1 MTTSDSARSILEH
14 VGGAA
19 NVAAL
24 HHCSTR
30 LRFTL
35 TDETKADEAALK
47 ATPGVI
53 GVVRGTQT
61 QVIIGSNVADYFRE
75 IEKVRGGGT
84 RSAARVDAAKPKLT
98 WKGAGSIAMDF
109 VVGVFTPIIPAVAGA
124 GIFKS
129 FLILAVALGWLQTSD
144 QTYQVLT
151 AIPDAVFFFLP
162 LLVTYTA
169 AKKLDTNIP
178 LALGIV
184 GLLVFPT
191 FAGLL
196 TQEGGVALFGIAVPA
211 IAYNAQ
217 VFPPILAVLLLAVVE
232 RFARR
237 ISPSVI
243 STFLV
248 PLICFVVV
256 APAMIFLLGPLGFW
270 LGSLLT
276 GAMLWLYGTLG
287 WVAVALMAAALPF
300 IVSVGMHKA
309 FIPPTVATMA
319 ASGRESFYL
328 VASLAHNLAES
339 GSSLAI
345 AVRTKNKTLRGTA
358 ISSGISAF
366 FGITEPA
373 LYGVTLQNRRAIISV
388 VIGSFV
394 GGAYLG
400 IAAISAFALV
410 SPGAA
415 SISMFIDMANP
426 WNLLHAVIGALVAM
440 IVSFAVSLVI
450 WKDSDSAT
458 VRLLDEQA
466 GVAAPAADAGP
477 VSNAGIIAPMTG
489 EVVPLDQ
496 VDDPVFS
503 GGILGPGVAI
513 RPTDGEVRAPITG
526 TVSSLLP
533 SRHALGILGD
543 DGLEVLVHVGLDTV
557 RLEGAPFTALI
568 AQGDHVTAGQPVLI
582 ADLAAIEAAG
592 LDITTPVV
600 VLNGDAYDVAPLV
613 TGRVA
618 AGAALLSTEEKE
630 TANGIA

>member
-1 MTTSDSARSILEH
+1 MTTQDSARAILEH

-19 NVAAL
+19 NVASL

-35 TDETKADEAALK
+35 ADDSQADEAALK

-53 GVVRGTQT
+53 GVVLGTQT
-61 QVIIGSNVADYFRE
+61 QVIVGSGVNDYFRE
-75 IEKVRGGGT
+75 IEKIRTGSGT
-84 RSAARVDAAKPKLT
+84 RAAARVDSATPKLT
-98 WKGAGSIAMDF
+98 LKRAGSVFMDF

-129 FLILAVALGWLQTSD
+129 FLILAVALGWLQTTD

-169 AKKLDTNIP
+169 AKKLDVNIP

-196 TQEGGVALFGIAVPA
+196 TQEGGVALFGLTVPA

-248 PLICFVVV
+248 PLICFVIV
-256 APAMIFLLGPLGFW
+256 APATIFLLGPLGFF
-270 LGSLLT
+270 LGTLLT

-287 WVAVALMAAALPF
+287 WIAVALMAAALPF

-319 ASGRESFYL
+319 SAGKESFYL
-328 VASLAHNLAES
+328 VASLAHNLAEA

-388 VIGSFV
+388 VIGAFV
-394 GGAYLG
+394 GGSYLG

-440 IVSFAVSLVI
+440 ITSFIVSLVI

-458 VRLLDEQA
+458 VRLLEKQA
-466 GVAAPAADAGP
+466 GTSTPVAARAAGEI
-477 VSNAGIIAPMTG
+477 VAPMTG
-489 EVVPLDQ
+489 EVIALEK

-557 RLEGAPFTALI
+557 RLEGAPFTAHV
-568 AQGDHVTAGQPVLI
+568 AQGDRVEAGQHVLT

-618 AGAALLSTEEKE
+618 GGAALLSTDAKE

>member
-1 MTTSDSARSILEH
+1 MTTQDSARAILEH

-19 NVAAL
+19 NVASL

-35 TDETKADEAALK
+35 ADDSQADEAALK

-53 GVVRGTQT
+53 GVVLGTQT
-61 QVIIGSNVADYFRE
+61 QVIVGSGVNDYFRE
-75 IEKVRGGGT
+75 IEKIRAGGGG
-84 RSAARVDAAKPKLT
+84 RAAARVDAAQPKLT
-98 WKGAGSIAMDF
+98 VKRAGSVFMDF

-129 FLILAVALGWLQTSD
+129 FLILAVALGWLQTTD

-169 AKKLDTNIP
+169 AKKLDVNIP

-196 TQEGGVALFGIAVPA
+196 TQEGGVALFGLAVPA

-256 APAMIFLLGPLGFW
+256 APATIFLLGPLGFF
-270 LGSLLT
+270 LGTLLT

-287 WVAVALMAAALPF
+287 WIAVALMAAALPF

-319 ASGRESFYL
+319 SAGKESFYL
-328 VASLAHNLAES
+328 VASLAHNLAEA

-388 VIGSFV
+388 VIGAFV
-394 GGAYLG
+394 GGSYLG

-440 IVSFAVSLVI
+440 VTSFIVSLVI

-458 VRLLDEQA
+458 VRLLEQQA
-466 GVAAPAADAGP
+466 GTSTP
-477 VSNAGIIAPMTG
+477 VSTGGIVAPMTG
-489 EVVPLDQ
+489 EVIALEK

-513 RPTDGEVRAPITG
+513 RPTDGEVRAPISG

-557 RLEGAPFTALI
+557 RLEGAPFTAHV
-568 AQGDHVTAGQPVLI
+568 AQGDRVEAGQHVLT

-618 AGAALLSTEEKE
+618 AGAALLSTDEKE

>member
-1 MTTSDSARSILEH
+1 MTTQDSARAILEH

-19 NVAAL
+19 NVASL

-35 TDETKADEAALK
+35 ADDSQADEAALK

-53 GVVRGTQT
+53 GVVLGTQT
-61 QVIIGSNVADYFRE
+61 QVIVGSGVNDYFRE
-75 IEKVRGGGT
+75 IEKIRTGSGT
-84 RSAARVDAAKPKLT
+84 RAAARVDSATPKLT
-98 WKGAGSIAMDF
+98 IKRAGSVFMDF

-129 FLILAVALGWLQTSD
+129 FLILAVALGWLQTTD

-169 AKKLDTNIP
+169 AKKLDVNIP

-196 TQEGGVALFGIAVPA
+196 TQEGGVALFGLTVPA

-256 APAMIFLLGPLGFW
+256 APATIFLLGPLGFF
-270 LGSLLT
+270 LGTLLT

-287 WVAVALMAAALPF
+287 WIAVALMAAALPF

-319 ASGRESFYL
+319 SAGKESFYL
-328 VASLAHNLAES
+328 VASLAHNLAEA

-373 LYGVTLQNRRAIISV
+373 LYGVTLQNRRAIVSV
-388 VIGSFV
+388 VIGAFV
-394 GGAYLG
+394 GGSYLG

-440 IVSFAVSLVI
+440 VTSFIVSLVI

-458 VRLLDEQA
+458 VRLLEQQA
-466 GVAAPAADAGP
+466 GTATPAAAG
-477 VSNAGIIAPMTG
+477 GIVAPMTG
-489 EVVPLDQ
+489 EVLALEK

-513 RPTDGEVRAPITG
+513 RPTDGEVRAPISG

-557 RLEGAPFTALI
+557 RLEGAPFTAHV
-568 AQGDHVTAGQPVLI
+568 AQGDRVEAGQHVLT

-618 AGAALLSTEEKE
+618 AGAALLSTDAKE

>member
-1 MTTSDSARSILEH
+1 MTTQDSARAILEH

-19 NVAAL
+19 NVASL

-35 TDETKADEAALK
+35 ADDSQADEAALK

-53 GVVRGTQT
+53 GVVLGTQT
-61 QVIIGSNVADYFRE
+61 QVIVGSGVNDYFRE
-75 IEKVRGGGT
+75 IEKIRAGGGG
-84 RSAARVDAAKPKLT
+84 RAAARMDAAKPKLT
-98 WKGAGSIAMDF
+98 VKRAGSVFMDF

-129 FLILAVALGWLQTSD
+129 FLILAVALGWLQTTD

-169 AKKLDTNIP
+169 AKKLDVNIP

-196 TQEGGVALFGIAVPA
+196 TQEGGVALFGLAVPA

-248 PLICFVVV
+248 PLICFVIV
-256 APAMIFLLGPLGFW
+256 APATIFLLGPLGFF
-270 LGSLLT
+270 LGTLLT

-287 WVAVALMAAALPF
+287 WIAVALMAAALPF

-319 ASGRESFYL
+319 SAGKESFYL
-328 VASLAHNLAES
+328 VASLAHNLAEA

-388 VIGSFV
+388 VIGAFV
-394 GGAYLG
+394 GGSYLG

-440 IVSFAVSLVI
+440 VTSFIVSLVI

-458 VRLLDEQA
+458 VRLLEQQA
-466 GVAAPAADAGP
+466 GTSTP
-477 VSNAGIIAPMTG
+477 VSAGATGGIVAPMTG
-489 EVVPLDQ
+489 EVIALEK

-513 RPTDGEVRAPITG
+513 RPTDGEVRAPISG

-557 RLEGAPFTALI
+557 RLEGAPFTAHV
-568 AQGDHVTAGQPVLI
+568 AQGDRVEAGQHVLT
-582 ADLAAIEAAG
+582 ADLGAIEAAG

-618 AGAALLSTEEKE
+618 AGAALLSTDAKE
-630 TANGIA
+630 TADGIA

>member
-1 MTTSDSARSILEH
+1 MTTQDSARAILEH

-19 NVAAL
+19 NVASL

-35 TDETKADEAALK
+35 ADDSQADEAALK

-53 GVVRGTQT
+53 GVVLGTQT
-61 QVIIGSNVADYFRE
+61 QVIVGSGVNDYFRE
-75 IEKVRGGGT
+75 IEKIRTGSGT
-84 RSAARVDAAKPKLT
+84 RAAARVDSATPKLT
-98 WKGAGSIAMDF
+98 LKRAGSVFMDF

-129 FLILAVALGWLQTSD
+129 FLILAVALGWLQTTD

-169 AKKLDTNIP
+169 AKKLDVNIP

-196 TQEGGVALFGIAVPA
+196 TQEGGVALFGLAVPA

-248 PLICFVVV
+248 PLICFVIV
-256 APAMIFLLGPLGFW
+256 APATIFLLGPLGFF
-270 LGSLLT
+270 LGTLLT

-287 WVAVALMAAALPF
+287 WIAVALMAAALPF

-319 ASGRESFYL
+319 SAGKESFYL
-328 VASLAHNLAES
+328 VASLAHNLAEA

-388 VIGSFV
+388 VIGAFV
-394 GGAYLG
+394 GGSYLG

-440 IVSFAVSLVI
+440 ITSFIVSLVI

-458 VRLLDEQA
+458 VRLLEKQA
-466 GVAAPAADAGP
+466 GTSTPVAARAAGEI
-477 VSNAGIIAPMTG
+477 VAPMTG
-489 EVVPLDQ
+489 EVIALEK

-557 RLEGAPFTALI
+557 RLEGAPFTAHV
-568 AQGDHVTAGQPVLI
+568 AQGDRVEAGQHVLT

-618 AGAALLSTEEKE
+618 GGAALLSTDAKE

>member
-1 MTTSDSARSILEH
+1 MTTQDSARAILEH

-19 NVAAL
+19 NVASL

-35 TDETKADEAALK
+35 ADDSQADEAALK

-53 GVVRGTQT
+53 GVVLGTQT
-61 QVIIGSNVADYFRE
+61 QVIVGSGVNDYFRE
-75 IEKVRGGGT
+75 IEKIRAGGGG
-84 RSAARVDAAKPKLT
+84 RAAARMDAAKPKLT
-98 WKGAGSIAMDF
+98 VKRAGSVFMDF

-129 FLILAVALGWLQTSD
+129 FLILAVALGWLQTTD

-169 AKKLDTNIP
+169 AKKLDVNIP

-196 TQEGGVALFGIAVPA
+196 TQEGGVALFGLAVPA

-248 PLICFVVV
+248 PLICFVIV
-256 APAMIFLLGPLGFW
+256 APATIFLLGPLGFF
-270 LGSLLT
+270 LGTLLT

-287 WVAVALMAAALPF
+287 WIAVALMAAALPF

-319 ASGRESFYL
+319 SAGKESFYL
-328 VASLAHNLAES
+328 VASLAHNLAEA

-345 AVRTKNKTLRGTA
+345 AVRTTNKTLRGTA

-388 VIGSFV
+388 VIGAFV
-394 GGAYLG
+394 GGSYLG

-440 IVSFAVSLVI
+440 VTSFIVSLVI

-458 VRLLDEQA
+458 VRLLEQQA
-466 GVAAPAADAGP
+466 GTSTP
-477 VSNAGIIAPMTG
+477 VSAGATGGIVAPMTG
-489 EVVPLDQ
+489 EVIALEK

-513 RPTDGEVRAPITG
+513 RPTDGEVRAPISG

-557 RLEGAPFTALI
+557 RLEGAPFTAHV
-568 AQGDHVTAGQPVLI
+568 AQGDRVEAGQHVLT
-582 ADLAAIEAAG
+582 ADLGAIEAAG

-618 AGAALLSTEEKE
+618 AGAALLSTDAKE
-630 TANGIA
+630 TADGIA

>member
-1 MTTSDSARSILEH
+1 MTTQDSARAILEH

-19 NVAAL
+19 NVASL

-35 TDETKADEAALK
+35 ADDSQADEAALK

-53 GVVRGTQT
+53 GVVLGTQT
-61 QVIIGSNVADYFRE
+61 QVIVGSGVNDYFRE
-75 IEKVRGGGT
+75 IEKIRTGSGT
-84 RSAARVDAAKPKLT
+84 RAAARVDSATPKLT
-98 WKGAGSIAMDF
+98 LKRAGSVFMDF

-129 FLILAVALGWLQTSD
+129 FLILAVALGWLQTTD

-169 AKKLDTNIP
+169 AKKLDVNIP

-196 TQEGGVALFGIAVPA
+196 TQEGGVALFGLAVPA

-248 PLICFVVV
+248 PLICFVIV
-256 APAMIFLLGPLGFW
+256 APATIFLLGPLGFF
-270 LGSLLT
+270 LGTLLT

-287 WVAVALMAAALPF
+287 WIAVALMAAALPF

-319 ASGRESFYL
+319 SAGKESFYL
-328 VASLAHNLAES
+328 VASLAHNLAEA

-388 VIGSFV
+388 VIGAFV
-394 GGAYLG
+394 GGSYLG

-440 IVSFAVSLVI
+440 ITSFIVSLVI

-458 VRLLDEQA
+458 VRLLEKQA
-466 GVAAPAADAGP
+466 GTSTPVAARAAGEI
-477 VSNAGIIAPMTG
+477 VAPMTG
-489 EVVPLDQ
+489 EVIALEK

-557 RLEGAPFTALI
+557 RLEGAPFTAHV
-568 AQGDHVTAGQPVLI
+568 AQGDRVEAGQHVLT

-600 VLNGDAYDVAPLV
+600 VLNGDAYEVAPLV

-618 AGAALLSTEEKE
+618 GGAALLSTDAKE

>member
-1 MTTSDSARSILEH
+1 MTTQDSARAILEH

-19 NVAAL
+19 NVASL

-35 TDETKADEAALK
+35 ADDSQADEAALK

-53 GVVRGTQT
+53 GVVLGTQT
-61 QVIIGSNVADYFRE
+61 QVIVGSGVNDYFRE
-75 IEKVRGGGT
+75 IEKIRTGSGT
-84 RSAARVDAAKPKLT
+84 RAAARVDSATPKLT
-98 WKGAGSIAMDF
+98 LKRAGSVFMDF

-129 FLILAVALGWLQTSD
+129 FLILAVALGWLQTTD

-169 AKKLDTNIP
+169 AKKLDVNIP

-196 TQEGGVALFGIAVPA
+196 TQEGGVALFGLTVPA

-248 PLICFVVV
+248 PLICFVIV
-256 APAMIFLLGPLGFW
+256 APATIFLLGPLGFF
-270 LGSLLT
+270 LGTLLT

-287 WVAVALMAAALPF
+287 WIAVALMAAALPF

-319 ASGRESFYL
+319 SAGKESFYL
-328 VASLAHNLAES
+328 VASLAHNLAEA

-388 VIGSFV
+388 VIGAFV
-394 GGAYLG
+394 GGSYLG

-440 IVSFAVSLVI
+440 ITSFIVSLVI

-458 VRLLDEQA
+458 VRLLEKQA
-466 GVAAPAADAGP
+466 GTSTPVAARAAGEI
-477 VSNAGIIAPMTG
+477 VAPMTG
-489 EVVPLDQ
+489 EVIALEK

-557 RLEGAPFTALI
+557 RLEGAPFTAHV
-568 AQGDHVTAGQPVLI
+568 AQGDRVEAGQHVLT

-600 VLNGDAYDVAPLV
+600 VLNGDAYEVAPLV

-618 AGAALLSTEEKE
+618 GGAALLSTDAKE

>member
-1 MTTSDSARSILEH
+1 MTTQDSARAILEH

-19 NVAAL
+19 NVASL

-35 TDETKADEAALK
+35 ADDSRADEAALK

-53 GVVRGTQT
+53 GVVLGTQT
-61 QVIIGSNVADYFRE
+61 QVIVGSGVNDYFRE
-75 IEKVRGGGT
+75 IEKLRSGGGG
-84 RSAARVDAAKPKLT
+84 RAAARIDAAKPKLT
-98 WKGAGSIAMDF
+98 VKRAGSVFMDF

-129 FLILAVALGWLQTSD
+129 FLILAVALGWLQTTD

-169 AKKLDTNIP
+169 AKKLDVNIP

-184 GLLVFPT
+184 GLLVFPA
-191 FAGLL
+191 FATLL
-196 TQEGGVALFGIAVPA
+196 TQEGGVALFGLTVPA

-256 APAMIFLLGPLGFW
+256 APATIFLLGPLGFF
-270 LGSLLT
+270 LGTLLT

-287 WVAVALMAAALPF
+287 WIAVALMAAALPF

-319 ASGRESFYL
+319 SAGKESFYL
-328 VASLAHNLAES
+328 VASLAHNLAEA

-388 VIGSFV
+388 VIGAFV
-394 GGAYLG
+394 GGSYLG

-440 IVSFAVSLVI
+440 AVSFVVSLVI

-458 VRLLDEQA
+458 VRLLEQQA
-466 GVAAPAADAGP
+466 GASTSVATGAA
-477 VSNAGIIAPMTG
+477 AGIVAPMTG
-489 EVVPLDQ
+489 EVIALEK

-513 RPTDGEVRAPITG
+513 RPTEGEVRAPITG

-557 RLEGAPFTALI
+557 RLEGAPFTAHV
-568 AQGDHVTAGQPVLI
+568 AQGDRVEAGQHVLT

-600 VLNGDAYDVAPLV
+600 VLNGDAYDVASLV

-618 AGAALLSTEEKE
+618 AGAALLSTDAKE

>member
-1 MTTSDSARSILEH
+1 MTTQDSARAILEH

-19 NVAAL
+19 NVASL

-35 TDETKADEAALK
+35 ADDSQADEAALK

-53 GVVRGTQT
+53 GVVLGTQT
-61 QVIIGSNVADYFRE
+61 QVIVGSGVNDYFRE
-75 IEKVRGGGT
+75 IEKIRTGSGT
-84 RSAARVDAAKPKLT
+84 RAAARVDSATPKPTLKR
-98 WKGAGSIAMDF
+98 AGSVFMDF

-129 FLILAVALGWLQTSD
+129 FLILAVALGWLQTTD

-169 AKKLDTNIP
+169 AKKLDVNIP

-196 TQEGGVALFGIAVPA
+196 TQEGGVALFGLTVPA

-256 APAMIFLLGPLGFW
+256 APATIFLLGPLGFF
-270 LGSLLT
+270 LGTLLT

-287 WVAVALMAAALPF
+287 WIAVALMAAALPF

-319 ASGRESFYL
+319 SAGKESFYL
-328 VASLAHNLAES
+328 VASLAHNLAEA

-373 LYGVTLQNRRAIISV
+373 LYGVTLQNRRAIVSV
-388 VIGSFV
+388 VIGAFV
-394 GGAYLG
+394 GGSYLG

-440 IVSFAVSLVI
+440 VTSFIVSLVI

-458 VRLLDEQA
+458 VRLLEQQA
-466 GVAAPAADAGP
+466 GTATPAAAG
-477 VSNAGIIAPMTG
+477 GIVAPMTG
-489 EVVPLDQ
+489 EVLALEK

-513 RPTDGEVRAPITG
+513 RPTDGEVRAPISG

-557 RLEGAPFTALI
+557 RLEGAPFTAHV
-568 AQGDHVTAGQPVLI
+568 AQGDRVEAGQHVLT

-618 AGAALLSTEEKE
+618 AGAALLSTDAKE

>member
-1 MTTSDSARSILEH
+1 M
-14 VGGAA
+14 
-19 NVAAL
+19 
-24 HHCSTR
+24 
-30 LRFTL
+30 
-35 TDETKADEAALK
+35 
-47 ATPGVI
+47 
-53 GVVRGTQT
+53 
-61 QVIIGSNVADYFRE
+61 
-75 IEKVRGGGT
+75 
-84 RSAARVDAAKPKLT
+84 
-98 WKGAGSIAMDF
+98 
-109 VVGVFTPIIPAVAGA
+109 
-124 GIFKS
+124 
-129 FLILAVALGWLQTSD
+129 
-144 QTYQVLT
+144 
-151 AIPDAVFFFLP
+151 
-162 LLVTYTA
+162 
-169 AKKLDTNIP
+169 
-178 LALGIV
+178 
-184 GLLVFPT
+184 
-191 FAGLL
+191 
-196 TQEGGVALFGIAVPA
+196 
-211 IAYNAQ
+211 
-217 VFPPILAVLLLAVVE
+217 LLLAVVE
-232 RFARR
+232 RGARR

-256 APAMIFLLGPLGFW
+256 APATIFLLGPLGFF
-270 LGSLLT
+270 LGTLLT

-287 WVAVALMAAALPF
+287 WIAVALMAAALPF

-319 ASGRESFYL
+319 SAGKESFYL
-328 VASLAHNLAES
+328 VASLAHNLAEA

-373 LYGVTLQNRRAIISV
+373 LYGVTLQNRRAVISV
-388 VIGSFV
+388 VIGAFV
-394 GGAYLG
+394 GGSYLG

-440 IVSFAVSLVI
+440 VTSFIVSLVI

-458 VRLLDEQA
+458 VRLLEQQA
-466 GVAAPAADAGP
+466 GTSAPVAEPVAGRI
-477 VSNAGIIAPMTG
+477 VAPMTG
-489 EVVPLDQ
+489 EVIALAE

-513 RPTDGEVRAPITG
+513 RPTDGEVRAPISG

-557 RLEGAPFTALI
+557 RLEGAPFTAHV
-568 AQGDHVTAGQPVLI
+568 AQGDRVEAGQHVLT

-618 AGAALLSTEEKE
+618 AGAALLSTDAKE

>member
-1 MTTSDSARSILEH
+1 MTTQDSARAILEH

-19 NVAAL
+19 NVASL

-35 TDETKADEAALK
+35 ADDSQADEAALK

-53 GVVRGTQT
+53 GVVLGTQT
-61 QVIIGSNVADYFRE
+61 QVIVGSGVNDYFRE
-75 IEKVRGGGT
+75 IEKIRAGGGG
-84 RSAARVDAAKPKLT
+84 RAAARMDAAKPKLT
-98 WKGAGSIAMDF
+98 VKRAGSVFMDF

-129 FLILAVALGWLQTSD
+129 FLILAVALGWLQTTD

-169 AKKLDTNIP
+169 AKKLDVNIP

-196 TQEGGVALFGIAVPA
+196 TQEGGVALFGLAVPA

-248 PLICFVVV
+248 PLICFVIV
-256 APAMIFLLGPLGFW
+256 APATIFLLGPLGFF
-270 LGSLLT
+270 LGTLLT

-287 WVAVALMAAALPF
+287 WIAVALMAAALPF

-319 ASGRESFYL
+319 SAGKESFYL
-328 VASLAHNLAES
+328 VASLAHNLAEA

-345 AVRTKNKTLRGTA
+345 AVRTENKTLRGTA

-388 VIGSFV
+388 VIGAFV
-394 GGAYLG
+394 GGSYLG

-440 IVSFAVSLVI
+440 VTSFIVSLVI

-458 VRLLDEQA
+458 VRLLEQQA
-466 GVAAPAADAGP
+466 GTSTP
-477 VSNAGIIAPMTG
+477 VSAGATGGIVAPMTG
-489 EVVPLDQ
+489 EVIALEK

-513 RPTDGEVRAPITG
+513 RPTDGEVRAPISG

-557 RLEGAPFTALI
+557 RLEGAPFTAHV
-568 AQGDHVTAGQPVLI
+568 AQGDRVEAGQHVLT
-582 ADLAAIEAAG
+582 ADLGAIEAAG

-618 AGAALLSTEEKE
+618 AGAALLSTDAKE
-630 TANGIA
+630 TADGIA

>member
-1 MTTSDSARSILEH
+1 MTTQDSARAILEH

-19 NVAAL
+19 NVASL

-35 TDETKADEAALK
+35 ADDSQADEAALK

-53 GVVRGTQT
+53 GVVLGTQT
-61 QVIIGSNVADYFRE
+61 QVIVGSGVNDYFRE
-75 IEKVRGGGT
+75 IEKIRTGSGT
-84 RSAARVDAAKPKLT
+84 RAAARVDSATPKLT
-98 WKGAGSIAMDF
+98 LKRAGSVFMDF

-129 FLILAVALGWLQTSD
+129 FLILAVALGWLQTTD

-169 AKKLDTNIP
+169 AKKLDVNIP

-196 TQEGGVALFGIAVPA
+196 TQEGGVALFGLAVPA

-248 PLICFVVV
+248 PLICFVIV
-256 APAMIFLLGPLGFW
+256 APATIFLLGPLGFF
-270 LGSLLT
+270 LGTLLT

-287 WVAVALMAAALPF
+287 WIAVALMAAALPF

-319 ASGRESFYL
+319 SAGKESFYL
-328 VASLAHNLAES
+328 VASLAHNLAEA

-388 VIGSFV
+388 VIGAFV
-394 GGAYLG
+394 GGSYLG

-440 IVSFAVSLVI
+440 ITSFIVSLVI

-458 VRLLDEQA
+458 VRLLEKQA
-466 GVAAPAADAGP
+466 GTSTPVAARAAGEI
-477 VSNAGIIAPMTG
+477 VAPMTG
-489 EVVPLDQ
+489 EVIALEK

-557 RLEGAPFTALI
+557 RLEGAPFTAHV
-568 AQGDHVTAGQPVLI
+568 AQGERVEAGQHVLT

-618 AGAALLSTEEKE
+618 GGAALLSTDAKE

>member
-1 MTTSDSARSILEH
+1 MTTQDSARAILEH

-35 TDETKADEAALK
+35 ADETRADEAALK

-61 QVIIGSNVADYFRE
+61 QVIVGSGVADYFRE
-75 IEKVRGGGT
+75 IEKVRGGST
-84 RSAARVDAAKPKLT
+84 RADARAETAKPRMT
-98 WKGAGSIAMDF
+98 WKRAGSVAMDF

-129 FLILAVALGWLQTSD
+129 FLILAVALGWLQTTD

-196 TQEGGVALFGIAVPA
+196 AQEGGVALFGLTVPA

-328 VASLAHNLAES
+328 VASLAHNLAEA

-345 AVRTKNKTLRGTA
+345 AVRTRNKTLRGTA

-373 LYGVTLQNRRAIISV
+373 LYGVTLQNRRAIVSV

-426 WNLLHAVIGALVAM
+426 LNLLHAVIGALVAM
-440 IVSFAVSLVI
+440 IVSFVVSLMI

-458 VRLLDEQA
+458 VRLLEEQA
-466 GVAAPAADAGP
+466 GVAAPADA
-477 VSNAGIIAPMTG
+477 AGVVGGIVAPMTG
-489 EVVPLDQ
+489 EVIALEQ

-503 GGILGPGVAI
+503 RGILGPGVAI

-557 RLEGAPFTALI
+557 RLDGAPFTAHV
-568 AQGDHVTAGQPVLI
+568 AQGDRVEAGQRVLT
-582 ADLAAIEAAG
+582 ADLDAIRAAG

-618 AGAALLSTEEKE
+618 AGAALLSTDAKE
-630 TANGIA
+630 PANGTA

>member
-1 MTTSDSARSILEH
+1 MTTQDSARAILEH

-19 NVAAL
+19 NVASL

-35 TDETKADEAALK
+35 ADDSQADEAALK

-53 GVVRGTQT
+53 GVVLGTQT
-61 QVIIGSNVADYFRE
+61 QVIVGSGVNDYFRE
-75 IEKVRGGGT
+75 IEKLRTGSGT
-84 RSAARVDAAKPKLT
+84 RAAARVDSATPKLT
-98 WKGAGSIAMDF
+98 LKRAGSVFMDF

-129 FLILAVALGWLQTSD
+129 FLILAVALGWLQTTD

-169 AKKLDTNIP
+169 AKKLDVNIP

-196 TQEGGVALFGIAVPA
+196 TQEGGVALFGLTVPA

-248 PLICFVVV
+248 PLICFVIV
-256 APAMIFLLGPLGFW
+256 APATIFLLGPLGFF
-270 LGSLLT
+270 LGTLLT

-287 WVAVALMAAALPF
+287 WIAVALMAAALPF

-319 ASGRESFYL
+319 SAGKESFYL
-328 VASLAHNLAES
+328 VASLAHNLAEA

-388 VIGSFV
+388 VIGAFV
-394 GGAYLG
+394 GGSYLG

-440 IVSFAVSLVI
+440 ITSFIVSLVI

-458 VRLLDEQA
+458 VRLLEKQA
-466 GVAAPAADAGP
+466 GTSTPVAARAAGEI
-477 VSNAGIIAPMTG
+477 VAPMTG
-489 EVVPLDQ
+489 EVIALEK

-557 RLEGAPFTALI
+557 RLEARPSPPTSPRATASR
-568 AQGDHVTAGQPVLI
+568 
-582 ADLAAIEAAG
+582 
-592 LDITTPVV
+592 
-600 VLNGDAYDVAPLV
+600 
-613 TGRVA
+613 RV
-618 AGAALLSTEEKE
+618 SPC
-630 TANGIA
+630 

>member
-1 MTTSDSARSILEH
+1 MTTQDSARAILEH

-19 NVAAL
+19 NVASL

-35 TDETKADEAALK
+35 ADDSQADEAALK

-53 GVVRGTQT
+53 GVVLGTQT
-61 QVIIGSNVADYFRE
+61 QVIVGSGVNDYFRE
-75 IEKVRGGGT
+75 IEKIRAGGGG
-84 RSAARVDAAKPKLT
+84 RAAARVDAAKPKLSV
-98 WKGAGSIAMDF
+98 KRAGSVFMDF

-129 FLILAVALGWLQTSD
+129 FLILAVALGWLQTTD

-169 AKKLDTNIP
+169 AKKLDVNIP

-196 TQEGGVALFGIAVPA
+196 TQEGGVALFGLAVPA

-232 RFARR
+232 RVARR

-256 APAMIFLLGPLGFW
+256 APATIFLLGPLGFF
-270 LGSLLT
+270 LGTLLT

-287 WVAVALMAAALPF
+287 WIAVALMAAALPF

-319 ASGRESFYL
+319 SAGKESFYL
-328 VASLAHNLAES
+328 VASLAHNLAEA

-388 VIGSFV
+388 VIGAFV
-394 GGAYLG
+394 GGSYLG

-440 IVSFAVSLVI
+440 VTSFIVSLVI

-458 VRLLDEQA
+458 VRLLEQQA
-466 GVAAPAADAGP
+466 GTSTP
-477 VSNAGIIAPMTG
+477 VSAGATGGIVAPMTG
-489 EVVPLDQ
+489 EVIALEK

-513 RPTDGEVRAPITG
+513 RPTDGEVRAPISG

-557 RLEGAPFTALI
+557 RLEGAPFIAHV
-568 AQGDHVTAGQPVLI
+568 AQGDRVEAGQHVLT

-618 AGAALLSTEEKE
+618 AGAALLSTDEKE

>member
-1 MTTSDSARSILEH
+1 MTTQDSARAILEH

-19 NVAAL
+19 NVASL

-35 TDETKADEAALK
+35 ADDSQADEAALK

-53 GVVRGTQT
+53 GVVLGTQT
-61 QVIIGSNVADYFRE
+61 QVIVGSGVNDYFRE
-75 IEKVRGGGT
+75 IEKIRAGGGG
-84 RSAARVDAAKPKLT
+84 RAAARMDAAKPKLT
-98 WKGAGSIAMDF
+98 VKRAGSVFMDF

-129 FLILAVALGWLQTSD
+129 LLILAVALGWLQTTD

-169 AKKLDTNIP
+169 AKKLDVNIP

-196 TQEGGVALFGIAVPA
+196 TQEGGVALFGLAVPA

-248 PLICFVVV
+248 PLICFVIV
-256 APAMIFLLGPLGFW
+256 APATIFLLGPLGFF
-270 LGSLLT
+270 LGTLLT

-287 WVAVALMAAALPF
+287 WIAVALMAAALPF

-319 ASGRESFYL
+319 SAGKESFYL
-328 VASLAHNLAES
+328 VASLAHNLAEA

-388 VIGSFV
+388 VIGAFV
-394 GGAYLG
+394 GGSYLG

-440 IVSFAVSLVI
+440 VTSFIVSLVI

-458 VRLLDEQA
+458 VRLLEQQA
-466 GVAAPAADAGP
+466 GTSTP
-477 VSNAGIIAPMTG
+477 VSAGATGGIVAPMTG
-489 EVVPLDQ
+489 EVIALEK

-513 RPTDGEVRAPITG
+513 RPTDGEVRAPISG

-557 RLEGAPFTALI
+557 RLEGAPFTAHV
-568 AQGDHVTAGQPVLI
+568 AQGDRVEAGQHVLT
-582 ADLAAIEAAG
+582 ADLGAIEAAG

-618 AGAALLSTEEKE
+618 AGAALLSTDAKE
-630 TANGIA
+630 TADGIA

>member
-1 MTTSDSARSILEH
+1 MTTQDSARAILEH

-19 NVAAL
+19 NVASL

-35 TDETKADEAALK
+35 ADDSQADEAALK

-53 GVVRGTQT
+53 GVVLGTQT
-61 QVIIGSNVADYFRE
+61 QVIVGSGVNDYFRE
-75 IEKVRGGGT
+75 IEKIRTGSGT
-84 RSAARVDAAKPKLT
+84 RAAARVDSAKPKLT
-98 WKGAGSIAMDF
+98 LKRAGSVFMDF

-129 FLILAVALGWLQTSD
+129 FLILAVALGWLQTTD

-169 AKKLDTNIP
+169 AKKLDVNIP

-196 TQEGGVALFGIAVPA
+196 TQEGGVALFGLTVPA

-256 APAMIFLLGPLGFW
+256 APATIFLLGPLGFF
-270 LGSLLT
+270 LGTLLT

-287 WVAVALMAAALPF
+287 WIAVALMAAALPF

-319 ASGRESFYL
+319 SAGKESFYL
-328 VASLAHNLAES
+328 VASLAHNLAEA

-388 VIGSFV
+388 VIGAFV
-394 GGAYLG
+394 GGSYLG

-440 IVSFAVSLVI
+440 ITSFVVSLVI

-458 VRLLDEQA
+458 VRLLEQQA
-466 GVAAPAADAGP
+466 GTSAPVAARAAGEIVAP
-477 VSNAGIIAPMTG
+477 VTG
-489 EVVPLDQ
+489 EVIALEK

-557 RLEGAPFTALI
+557 RLEGAPFTAHV
-568 AQGDHVTAGQPVLI
+568 AQGDRVEAGQHVLT

-613 TGRVA
+613 AGRVA
-618 AGAALLSTEEKE
+618 AGAALLSTDAKE

>member
-1 MTTSDSARSILEH
+1 MTTQDSARAILEH

-19 NVAAL
+19 NVASL

-35 TDETKADEAALK
+35 ADDSQADEAALK

-53 GVVRGTQT
+53 GVVLGTQT
-61 QVIIGSNVADYFRE
+61 QVIVGSGVNDYFRE
-75 IEKVRGGGT
+75 IEKIRTGSGT
-84 RSAARVDAAKPKLT
+84 RAAARVDSATPKLT
-98 WKGAGSIAMDF
+98 VKRAGSVFMDF

-129 FLILAVALGWLQTSD
+129 FLILAVALGWLQTTD

-169 AKKLDTNIP
+169 AKKLDVNIP

-196 TQEGGVALFGIAVPA
+196 TQEGGVALFGLAVPA

-256 APAMIFLLGPLGFW
+256 APATIFLLGPLGFF
-270 LGSLLT
+270 LGTLLT

-287 WVAVALMAAALPF
+287 WIAVALMAAALPF

-319 ASGRESFYL
+319 SAGKESFYL
-328 VASLAHNLAES
+328 VASLAHNLAEA

-373 LYGVTLQNRRAIISV
+373 LYGVTLQNRRAIVSV
-388 VIGSFV
+388 VIGAFV
-394 GGAYLG
+394 GGSYLG

-415 SISMFIDMANP
+415 SISMFIDMTNP

-440 IVSFAVSLVI
+440 VTSFIVSLVI

-458 VRLLDEQA
+458 VRLLEQQEGA
-466 GVAAPAADAGP
+466 AAPVAVG
-477 VSNAGIIAPMTG
+477 GIVAPMTG
-489 EVVPLDQ
+489 EVIALDK

-513 RPTDGEVRAPITG
+513 RPTDGEVRAPISG

-557 RLEGAPFTALI
+557 RLEGAPFTAHV
-568 AQGDHVTAGQPVLI
+568 AQGDRVEAGQHVLT

-618 AGAALLSTEEKE
+618 AGAALLSTDAKE

>member
-1 MTTSDSARSILEH
+1 MTTQDSARAILDH

-19 NVAAL
+19 NVASL

-35 TDETKADEAALK
+35 ADDSRADEAALK

-53 GVVRGTQT
+53 GVVLGTQT
-61 QVIIGSNVADYFRE
+61 QVIVGSGVNDYFRE
-75 IEKVRGGGT
+75 IEKLRSGGGG
-84 RSAARVDAAKPKLT
+84 RAAARIDAAKPKLT
-98 WKGAGSIAMDF
+98 VKRAGSVFMDF

-129 FLILAVALGWLQTSD
+129 FLILAVALGWLQTTD

-169 AKKLDTNIP
+169 AKKLDVNIP

-184 GLLVFPT
+184 GLLVFPA
-191 FAGLL
+191 FATLL
-196 TQEGGVALFGIAVPA
+196 TQEGGVALFGLTVPA

-256 APAMIFLLGPLGFW
+256 APATIFLLGPLGFF
-270 LGSLLT
+270 LGTLLT

-287 WVAVALMAAALPF
+287 WIAVALMAAALPF

-319 ASGRESFYL
+319 SAGKESFYL
-328 VASLAHNLAES
+328 VASLAHNLAEA

-388 VIGSFV
+388 VIGAFV
-394 GGAYLG
+394 GGSYLG

-440 IVSFAVSLVI
+440 AVSFVVSLVI

-458 VRLLDEQA
+458 VRLLEQQA
-466 GVAAPAADAGP
+466 GTSTSVKTGAA
-477 VSNAGIIAPMTG
+477 AGIVAPMTG
-489 EVVPLDQ
+489 EVIALEK

-513 RPTDGEVRAPITG
+513 RPTEGEVRAPITG

-557 RLEGAPFTALI
+557 RLEGAPFTAHV
-568 AQGDHVTAGQPVLI
+568 AQGDRVEAGQHVLT

-600 VLNGDAYDVAPLV
+600 VLNGDAYDVASLV

-618 AGAALLSTEEKE
+618 AGAALLSTDAKE

>member
-1 MTTSDSARSILEH
+1 MTTQDSARAILEH

-19 NVAAL
+19 NVASL

-35 TDETKADEAALK
+35 ADDSQADEAALK

-53 GVVRGTQT
+53 GVVLGTQT
-61 QVIIGSNVADYFRE
+61 QVIVGSGVNDYFRE
-75 IEKVRGGGT
+75 IEKIRAGGGG
-84 RSAARVDAAKPKLT
+84 RAAARVDAAKPKLSV
-98 WKGAGSIAMDF
+98 KRAGSVFMDF

-129 FLILAVALGWLQTSD
+129 FLILAVALGWLQTTD

-169 AKKLDTNIP
+169 AKKLDVNIP

-196 TQEGGVALFGIAVPA
+196 TQEGGVALFGLAVPA

-256 APAMIFLLGPLGFW
+256 APATIFLLGPLGFF
-270 LGSLLT
+270 LGTLLT

-287 WVAVALMAAALPF
+287 WIAVALMAAALPF

-319 ASGRESFYL
+319 SAGKESFYL
-328 VASLAHNLAES
+328 VASLAHNLAEA

-388 VIGSFV
+388 VIGAFV
-394 GGAYLG
+394 GGSYLG

-440 IVSFAVSLVI
+440 VTSFIVSLVI

-458 VRLLDEQA
+458 VRLLEQQA
-466 GVAAPAADAGP
+466 GTSTP
-477 VSNAGIIAPMTG
+477 VSAGATGGIVAPMTG
-489 EVVPLDQ
+489 EVIALEK

-513 RPTDGEVRAPITG
+513 RPTDGEVRAPISG

-557 RLEGAPFTALI
+557 RLEGAPFIAHV
-568 AQGDHVTAGQPVLI
+568 AQGDRVEAGQHVLT

-613 TGRVA
+613 TGRVV
-618 AGAALLSTEEKE
+618 AGATLLSTDEKE

>member
-1 MTTSDSARSILEH
+1 MTTQDSARAILEH

-19 NVAAL
+19 NVASL

-35 TDETKADEAALK
+35 ADDSQADEAALK

-53 GVVRGTQT
+53 GVVLGTQT
-61 QVIIGSNVADYFRE
+61 QVIVGSGVNDYFRE
-75 IEKVRGGGT
+75 IEKIRTGSGT
-84 RSAARVDAAKPKLT
+84 RAAARVDSATPKLT
-98 WKGAGSIAMDF
+98 LKRAGSVFMDF

-129 FLILAVALGWLQTSD
+129 FLILAVALGWLQTTD

-169 AKKLDTNIP
+169 AKKLDVNIP

-196 TQEGGVALFGIAVPA
+196 TQEGGVALFGLTVPA

-248 PLICFVVV
+248 PLICFVIV
-256 APAMIFLLGPLGFW
+256 APATIFLLGPLGFF
-270 LGSLLT
+270 LGTLLT
-276 GAMLWLYGTLG
+276 GAMLWLYGPLG
-287 WVAVALMAAALPF
+287 WIAVALMAAALPF

-319 ASGRESFYL
+319 SAGKESFYL
-328 VASLAHNLAES
+328 VASLAHNLAEA

-388 VIGSFV
+388 VIGAFV
-394 GGAYLG
+394 GGSYLG

-440 IVSFAVSLVI
+440 ITSFIVSLVI

-458 VRLLDEQA
+458 VRLLEKQA
-466 GVAAPAADAGP
+466 GTSTPVAARAAGEI
-477 VSNAGIIAPMTG
+477 VAPMTG
-489 EVVPLDQ
+489 EVIALEK

-557 RLEGAPFTALI
+557 RLEGAPFTAHV
-568 AQGDHVTAGQPVLI
+568 AQGDRVEAGQHVLT

-618 AGAALLSTEEKE
+618 GGAALLSTDAKE

>member
-1 MTTSDSARSILEH
+1 MTTQDSARAILEH

-19 NVAAL
+19 NVASL

-35 TDETKADEAALK
+35 ADDSQADEAALK

-53 GVVRGTQT
+53 GVVLGTQT
-61 QVIIGSNVADYFRE
+61 QVIVGSGVNDYFRE
-75 IEKVRGGGT
+75 IEKIRTGSGT
-84 RSAARVDAAKPKLT
+84 RAAARVDSATPKLT
-98 WKGAGSIAMDF
+98 VKRAGSVFMDF

-129 FLILAVALGWLQTSD
+129 FLILAVALGWLQTTD

-169 AKKLDTNIP
+169 AKKLDVNIP

-196 TQEGGVALFGIAVPA
+196 TQEGGVALFGLAVPA

-256 APAMIFLLGPLGFW
+256 APATIFLLGPLGFF
-270 LGSLLT
+270 LGTLLT

-287 WVAVALMAAALPF
+287 WIAVALMAAALPF

-319 ASGRESFYL
+319 SAGKESFYL
-328 VASLAHNLAES
+328 VASLAHNLAEA

-373 LYGVTLQNRRAIISV
+373 LYGVTLQNRRAIVSV
-388 VIGSFV
+388 VIGAFV
-394 GGAYLG
+394 GGSYLG

-415 SISMFIDMANP
+415 SISMFIDMTNP

-440 IVSFAVSLVI
+440 VTSFIVSLVI

-458 VRLLDEQA
+458 VRLLDQQA
-466 GVAAPAADAGP
+466 GTSTPAAAGA
-477 VSNAGIIAPMTG
+477 AGEIVAPMTG
-489 EVVPLDQ
+489 EVIALEK

-513 RPTDGEVRAPITG
+513 RPTDGEVRAPISG

-557 RLEGAPFTALI
+557 RLEGAPFTAHV
-568 AQGDHVTAGQPVLI
+568 AQGDRVEAGQHVLT

-618 AGAALLSTEEKE
+618 AGAALLSTDAKE

>member
-1 MTTSDSARSILEH
+1 MTTQDSARAILEH

-19 NVAAL
+19 NVASL

-35 TDETKADEAALK
+35 ADDSQADEAALK

-53 GVVRGTQT
+53 GVVLGTQT
-61 QVIIGSNVADYFRE
+61 QVIVGSGVNDYFRE
-75 IEKVRGGGT
+75 IEKLRTGSGT
-84 RSAARVDAAKPKLT
+84 RAAARVDSATPKLT
-98 WKGAGSIAMDF
+98 LKRAGSVFMDF

-129 FLILAVALGWLQTSD
+129 FLILAVALGWLQTTD

-169 AKKLDTNIP
+169 AKKLDVNIP

-196 TQEGGVALFGIAVPA
+196 TQEGGVALFGLAVPA

-248 PLICFVVV
+248 PLICFVIV
-256 APAMIFLLGPLGFW
+256 APATIFLLGPLGFF
-270 LGSLLT
+270 LGTLLT

-287 WVAVALMAAALPF
+287 WIAVALMAAALPF

-319 ASGRESFYL
+319 SAGKESFYL
-328 VASLAHNLAES
+328 VASLAHNLAEA

-388 VIGSFV
+388 VIGAFV
-394 GGAYLG
+394 GGSYLG

-440 IVSFAVSLVI
+440 ITSFIVSLVI

-458 VRLLDEQA
+458 VRLLEKQA
-466 GVAAPAADAGP
+466 GTSTPVAARAAGEI
-477 VSNAGIIAPMTG
+477 VAPMTG
-489 EVVPLDQ
+489 EIIALEK

-557 RLEGAPFTALI
+557 RLEGAPFTAHV
-568 AQGDHVTAGQPVLI
+568 AQGDRVEAGQPVLT

-600 VLNGDAYDVAPLV
+600 VLNGDAYEVTPLV

-618 AGAALLSTEEKE
+618 AGAALLSTDAKE

>member
-1 MTTSDSARSILEH
+1 MTTQDSARAILEH

-19 NVAAL
+19 NVASL

-35 TDETKADEAALK
+35 ADDSQADEAALK

-53 GVVRGTQT
+53 GVVLGTQT
-61 QVIIGSNVADYFRE
+61 QVIVGSGVNDYFRE
-75 IEKVRGGGT
+75 IEKIRAGGGG
-84 RSAARVDAAKPKLT
+84 RAAARVDAAKPKLSV
-98 WKGAGSIAMDF
+98 KRAGSVFMDF

-129 FLILAVALGWLQTSD
+129 FLILAVALGWLQTTD

-169 AKKLDTNIP
+169 AKKLDVNIP

-196 TQEGGVALFGIAVPA
+196 TQEGGVALFGLAVPA

-256 APAMIFLLGPLGFW
+256 APATIFLLGPLGFF
-270 LGSLLT
+270 LGTLLT

-287 WVAVALMAAALPF
+287 WIAVALMAAALPF

-319 ASGRESFYL
+319 SAGKESFYL
-328 VASLAHNLAES
+328 VASLAHNLAEA

-388 VIGSFV
+388 VIGAFV
-394 GGAYLG
+394 GGSYLG

-440 IVSFAVSLVI
+440 VTSFIVSLVI

-458 VRLLDEQA
+458 VRLLEQQA
-466 GVAAPAADAGP
+466 GTSTP
-477 VSNAGIIAPMTG
+477 VSAGATGGIVAPMTG
-489 EVVPLDQ
+489 EVIALEK

-513 RPTDGEVRAPITG
+513 RPTDGEVRAPISG

-557 RLEGAPFTALI
+557 RLEGAPFIAHV
-568 AQGDHVTAGQPVLI
+568 AQGDRVEAGQHVLT

-618 AGAALLSTEEKE
+618 AGAALLSTDEKE

>member
-1 MTTSDSARSILEH
+1 MTTQDSARAILEH

-19 NVAAL
+19 NVASL

-35 TDETKADEAALK
+35 ADDSQADEAALK

-53 GVVRGTQT
+53 GVVLGTQT
-61 QVIIGSNVADYFRE
+61 QVIVGSGVNDYFRE
-75 IEKVRGGGT
+75 IEKIRTGSGT
-84 RSAARVDAAKPKLT
+84 RAGARVDVAKPKLT
-98 WKGAGSIAMDF
+98 LKRAGSVFMDF

-129 FLILAVALGWLQTSD
+129 FLILAVALGWLQTTD

-196 TQEGGVALFGIAVPA
+196 TQEGGVALFGLAVPA
-211 IAYNAQ
+211 IAYSAQ

-248 PLICFVVV
+248 PLICFVIV
-256 APAMIFLLGPLGFW
+256 APATIFLLGPLGFF
-270 LGSLLT
+270 LGTLLT

-287 WVAVALMAAALPF
+287 WIAVALMAAALPF

-319 ASGRESFYL
+319 SAGRESFYL
-328 VASLAHNLAES
+328 VASLAHNLAEA

-388 VIGSFV
+388 VIGAFV
-394 GGAYLG
+394 GGSYLG

-440 IVSFAVSLVI
+440 VTSFVVSLVI

-458 VRLLDEQA
+458 VRLLEQQA
-466 GVAAPAADAGP
+466 GTSTPVAATAAGEI
-477 VSNAGIIAPMTG
+477 VAPMTG
-489 EVVPLDQ
+489 EVIALEK

-557 RLEGAPFTALI
+557 RLEGAPFTAHV
-568 AQGDHVTAGQPVLI
+568 AQGDRVEAGQHVLT

-618 AGAALLSTEEKE
+618 AGAALLSTDAKE

>member
-1 MTTSDSARSILEH
+1 MTTQDSSRAILEH

-35 TDETKADEAALK
+35 ADEGQADEAALK
-47 ATPGVI
+47 AIPGVI
-53 GVVRGTQT
+53 GVVKGTQT
-61 QVIIGSNVADYFRE
+61 QVIVGSGVADYFRE
-75 IEKVRGGGT
+75 IEKL
-84 RSAARVDAAKPKLT
+84 RSGSSRAGARVETAKPKPSLT
-98 WKGAGSIAMDF
+98 RAGSVAMDF

-129 FLILAVALGWLQTSD
+129 FLILAVALGWLQTTD

-196 TQEGGVALFGIAVPA
+196 TQEGGVALFGLTVPA

-319 ASGRESFYL
+319 SAGRESFYL
-328 VASLAHNLAES
+328 VASLAHNLAEA

-440 IVSFAVSLVI
+440 VVSFAVSLVI

-466 GVAAPAADAGP
+466 GTTDAGQPPAAG
-477 VSNAGIIAPMTG
+477 VIAPMTG
-489 EVVPLDQ
+489 EVIALSA

-568 AQGDHVTAGQPVLI
+568 AQGDHVVAGQPVLI

-618 AGAALLSTEEKE
+618 AGAALLSTDAKE

>member
-1 MTTSDSARSILEH
+1 MTTQDSARAILEH

-19 NVAAL
+19 NVASL

-35 TDETKADEAALK
+35 ADDSQADEAALK

-53 GVVRGTQT
+53 GVVLGTQT
-61 QVIIGSNVADYFRE
+61 QVIVGSGVNDYFRE
-75 IEKVRGGGT
+75 IEKIRTGSGT
-84 RSAARVDAAKPKLT
+84 RAAARVDSATPKLT
-98 WKGAGSIAMDF
+98 LQRAGSVFMDF

-129 FLILAVALGWLQTSD
+129 FLILAVALGWLQTTD

-169 AKKLDTNIP
+169 AKKLDVNIP

-196 TQEGGVALFGIAVPA
+196 TQEGGVALFGLTVPA

-256 APAMIFLLGPLGFW
+256 APATIFLLGPLGFF
-270 LGSLLT
+270 LGTLLT

-287 WVAVALMAAALPF
+287 WIAVALMAAALPF

-319 ASGRESFYL
+319 SAGKESFYL
-328 VASLAHNLAES
+328 VASLAHNLAEA

-373 LYGVTLQNRRAIISV
+373 LYGVTLQNRRAIVSV
-388 VIGSFV
+388 VIGAFV
-394 GGAYLG
+394 GGSYLG

-415 SISMFIDMANP
+415 SISMFIDMTNP

-440 IVSFAVSLVI
+440 VTSFIVSLVI

-458 VRLLDEQA
+458 VRLLEQQA
-466 GVAAPAADAGP
+466 GTSTPAAAGA
-477 VSNAGIIAPMTG
+477 AGEIVAPMTG
-489 EVVPLDQ
+489 EVIALDK

-513 RPTDGEVRAPITG
+513 RPTDGEVRAPISG

-557 RLEGAPFTALI
+557 RLEGAPFTAHV
-568 AQGDHVTAGQPVLI
+568 AQGDRVEAGQRVLT

-618 AGAALLSTEEKE
+618 AGAALLSTDAKE

>member
-1 MTTSDSARSILEH
+1 MTTQDSARAILEH

-19 NVAAL
+19 NVASL

-35 TDETKADEAALK
+35 ADDSQADEAALK

-53 GVVRGTQT
+53 GVVLGTQT
-61 QVIIGSNVADYFRE
+61 QVIVGSGVNDYFRE
-75 IEKVRGGGT
+75 IEKLRTGSGT
-84 RSAARVDAAKPKLT
+84 RAAARVDSATPKLT
-98 WKGAGSIAMDF
+98 LKRAGSVFMDF

-129 FLILAVALGWLQTSD
+129 FLILAVALGWLQTTD

-169 AKKLDTNIP
+169 AKKLDVNIP

-196 TQEGGVALFGIAVPA
+196 TQEGGVALFGLTVPA

-248 PLICFVVV
+248 PLICFVIV
-256 APAMIFLLGPLGFW
+256 APATIFLLGPLGFF
-270 LGSLLT
+270 LGTLLT

-287 WVAVALMAAALPF
+287 WIAVALMAAALPF

-319 ASGRESFYL
+319 SAGKESFYL
-328 VASLAHNLAES
+328 VASLAHNLAEA

-388 VIGSFV
+388 VIGAFV
-394 GGAYLG
+394 GGSYLG

-440 IVSFAVSLVI
+440 ITSFIVSLVI

-458 VRLLDEQA
+458 VRLLEKQA
-466 GVAAPAADAGP
+466 GTSTPVAARAAGEI
-477 VSNAGIIAPMTG
+477 VAPMTG
-489 EVVPLDQ
+489 EVIALEK

-557 RLEGAPFTALI
+557 RLEGAPFTAHV
-568 AQGDHVTAGQPVLI
+568 AQGDRVEAGQHVLT

-600 VLNGDAYDVAPLV
+600 VLNGDAYEVAPLV

-618 AGAALLSTEEKE
+618 GGAALLSTDAKE

>member
-1 MTTSDSARSILEH
+1 MTTQDSARAILEH

-19 NVAAL
+19 NVASL

-35 TDETKADEAALK
+35 ADDTQADEAALK

-53 GVVRGTQT
+53 GVVLGTQT
-61 QVIIGSNVADYFRE
+61 QVIVGSGVNDYFRE
-75 IEKVRGGGT
+75 IEKLRTGSST
-84 RSAARVDAAKPKLT
+84 RAAARVDSAAPKPTLKR
-98 WKGAGSIAMDF
+98 AGSVFMDF

-129 FLILAVALGWLQTSD
+129 FLILAVALGWLQTTD

-169 AKKLDTNIP
+169 AKKLDVNIP

-196 TQEGGVALFGIAVPA
+196 TQEGGIALFGLAVPA

-256 APAMIFLLGPLGFW
+256 APATIFLLGPLGFF
-270 LGSLLT
+270 LGTLLT

-287 WVAVALMAAALPF
+287 WIAVALMAAALPF

-319 ASGRESFYL
+319 SAGKESFYL
-328 VASLAHNLAES
+328 VASLAHNLAEA

-388 VIGSFV
+388 VVGAFV
-394 GGAYLG
+394 GGSYLG

-415 SISMFIDMANP
+415 SISMFIDMATP

-440 IVSFAVSLVI
+440 ITSFIVSLVI

-458 VRLLDEQA
+458 VRLLEQQA
-466 GVAAPAADAGP
+466 GRSTPVVARAAGEI
-477 VSNAGIIAPMTG
+477 VAPMTG
-489 EVVPLDQ
+489 EVIALEK

-557 RLEGAPFTALI
+557 RLEGAPFTAHV
-568 AQGDHVTAGQPVLI
+568 AQGDRVEAGQHVLT

-618 AGAALLSTEEKE
+618 AGAALLSTDAKE

>member
-1 MTTSDSARSILEH
+1 MTTQDSARAILEH

-19 NVAAL
+19 NVASL

-35 TDETKADEAALK
+35 ADDSQADEAALK

-53 GVVRGTQT
+53 GVVLGTQT
-61 QVIIGSNVADYFRE
+61 QVIVGSGVNDYFRE
-75 IEKVRGGGT
+75 IEKIRTGSGT
-84 RSAARVDAAKPKLT
+84 RAAARVDSATPKLT
-98 WKGAGSIAMDF
+98 LQRAGSVFMDF

-129 FLILAVALGWLQTSD
+129 FLILAVALGWLQTTD

-169 AKKLDTNIP
+169 AKKLDVNIP

-196 TQEGGVALFGIAVPA
+196 TQEGGVALFGLAVPA

-256 APAMIFLLGPLGFW
+256 APATIFLLGPLGFF
-270 LGSLLT
+270 LGTLLT

-287 WVAVALMAAALPF
+287 WIAVALMAAALPF

-319 ASGRESFYL
+319 SAGKESFYL
-328 VASLAHNLAES
+328 VASLAHNLAEA

-373 LYGVTLQNRRAIISV
+373 LYGVTLQNRRAIVSV
-388 VIGSFV
+388 VIGAFV
-394 GGAYLG
+394 GGSYLG

-415 SISMFIDMANP
+415 SISMFIDMTNP

-440 IVSFAVSLVI
+440 VTSFIVSLVI

-458 VRLLDEQA
+458 VRLLEQQA
-466 GVAAPAADAGP
+466 GTSTPAAAGA
-477 VSNAGIIAPMTG
+477 AGEIVAPMTG
-489 EVVPLDQ
+489 EVIALDK

-513 RPTDGEVRAPITG
+513 RPTDGEVRAPISG

-557 RLEGAPFTALI
+557 RLEGAPFTAHV
-568 AQGDHVTAGQPVLI
+568 AQGDRVEAGQRVLT

-618 AGAALLSTEEKE
+618 AGAALLSTDAKE

>member
-1 MTTSDSARSILEH
+1 MTTQDSARAILEH

-19 NVAAL
+19 NVASL

-35 TDETKADEAALK
+35 ADDSQADEAALK

-53 GVVRGTQT
+53 GVVLGTQT
-61 QVIIGSNVADYFRE
+61 QVIVGSGVNDYFRE
-75 IEKVRGGGT
+75 IEKIRTGSGT
-84 RSAARVDAAKPKLT
+84 RAAARVDSATPKLT
-98 WKGAGSIAMDF
+98 VKRAGSVFMDF

-129 FLILAVALGWLQTSD
+129 FLILAVALGWLQTTD

-169 AKKLDTNIP
+169 AKKLDVNIP

-196 TQEGGVALFGIAVPA
+196 TQEGGVALFGLAVPA

-256 APAMIFLLGPLGFW
+256 APATIFLLGPLGFF
-270 LGSLLT
+270 LGTLLT

-287 WVAVALMAAALPF
+287 WIAVALMAAALPF

-319 ASGRESFYL
+319 SAGKESFYL
-328 VASLAHNLAES
+328 VASLAHNLAEA

-373 LYGVTLQNRRAIISV
+373 LYGVTLQNRRAIVSV
-388 VIGSFV
+388 VIGAFV
-394 GGAYLG
+394 GGSYLG

-415 SISMFIDMANP
+415 SISMFIDMTNP

-440 IVSFAVSLVI
+440 VTSFIVSLVI

-458 VRLLDEQA
+458 VRLLEQQA
-466 GVAAPAADAGP
+466 GTSTPAAAGA
-477 VSNAGIIAPMTG
+477 AGEIVAPMTG
-489 EVVPLDQ
+489 EVIAIEK

-513 RPTDGEVRAPITG
+513 RPTDGEVRAPISG

-557 RLEGAPFTALI
+557 RLEGAPFTAHV
-568 AQGDHVTAGQPVLI
+568 AQGDRVEAGQRVLT

-618 AGAALLSTEEKE
+618 AGAALLSTDAKE

>member
-1 MTTSDSARSILEH
+1 MTTQDSSRAILEH

-35 TDETKADEAALK
+35 ADESRADEAALK

-53 GVVRGTQT
+53 GVVTGTQT
-61 QVIIGSNVADYFRE
+61 QVIVGSGVADYFRE
-75 IEKVRGGGT
+75 IEKLRSGGT
-84 RSAARVDAAKPKLT
+84 GTRAGARVEAAKPKPTL
-98 WKGAGSIAMDF
+98 KRAGAVTMDF

-129 FLILAVALGWLQTSD
+129 FLILAVALGWLQTTD

-196 TQEGGVALFGIAVPA
+196 TQEGGVALFGLTVPA

-232 RFARR
+232 RLARR

-248 PLICFVVV
+248 PLICFIVV
-256 APAMIFLLGPLGFW
+256 APATIFLLGPLGFF
-270 LGSLLT
+270 LGTLLT

-287 WVAVALMAAALPF
+287 WIAVALMAAALPF

-319 ASGRESFYL
+319 SAGRESFYL
-328 VASLAHNLAES
+328 VASLAHNLAEA

-373 LYGVTLQNRRAIISV
+373 LYGVTLQNRRAIVSV
-388 VIGSFV
+388 VIGAFV

-440 IVSFAVSLVI
+440 VTSFIVSLVI

-458 VRLLDEQA
+458 VRLLEQQSGASVPAPDAA
-466 GVAAPAADAGP
+466 GGV
-477 VSNAGIIAPMTG
+477 VAPMTG
-489 EVVPLDQ
+489 EIVALGA

-503 GGILGPGVAI
+503 GGILGPGIAI
-513 RPTDGEVRAPITG
+513 RPADGEVRAPISG
-526 TVSSLLP
+526 VVSSLLP

-557 RLEGAPFTALI
+557 RLEGAPFI
-568 AQGDHVTAGQPVLI
+568 AHVEQGDRVEAGQRVLT

-600 VLNGDAYDVAPLV
+600 VLNGDAYDVAPLA

-618 AGAALLSTEEKE
+618 AGDALLAIDAKE

>member
-1 MTTSDSARSILEH
+1 MTTQDSARAILEH

-19 NVAAL
+19 NVASL

-35 TDETKADEAALK
+35 ADDSQADEAALK

-53 GVVRGTQT
+53 GVVLGTQT
-61 QVIIGSNVADYFRE
+61 QVIVGSGVNDYFRE
-75 IEKVRGGGT
+75 IEKLRTGSGT
-84 RSAARVDAAKPKLT
+84 RAAARVDSAAPKLT
-98 WKGAGSIAMDF
+98 LKRAGSVFMDF

-129 FLILAVALGWLQTSD
+129 FLILAVALGWLQTTD

-169 AKKLDTNIP
+169 AKKLDVNIP

-196 TQEGGVALFGIAVPA
+196 TQEGGVALFGLAVPA

-248 PLICFVVV
+248 PLICFVIV
-256 APAMIFLLGPLGFW
+256 APATIFLLGPLGFF
-270 LGSLLT
+270 LGTLLT

-287 WVAVALMAAALPF
+287 WIAVALMAAALPF

-319 ASGRESFYL
+319 SAGKESFYL
-328 VASLAHNLAES
+328 VASLAHNLAEA

-388 VIGSFV
+388 VIGAFV
-394 GGAYLG
+394 GGSYLG

-426 WNLLHAVIGALVAM
+426 WNLLHAVIGAVVAM
-440 IVSFAVSLVI
+440 ITSFIVSLVI

-458 VRLLDEQA
+458 VRLLEKQA
-466 GVAAPAADAGP
+466 GTSTPVAARAAGEI
-477 VSNAGIIAPMTG
+477 VAPMTG
-489 EVVPLDQ
+489 EVIALEK

-543 DGLEVLVHVGLDTV
+543 NGLEVLVHVGLDTV
-557 RLEGAPFTALI
+557 RLEGAPFTAHV
-568 AQGDHVTAGQPVLI
+568 AQGDRVEAGQPVLT

-600 VLNGDAYDVAPLV
+600 VLNGDAYEVAPLV

-618 AGAALLSTEEKE
+618 AGAALLSTDAKE

>member
-1 MTTSDSARSILEH
+1 MTTQDSARAILEH

-19 NVAAL
+19 NVASL

-35 TDETKADEAALK
+35 ADDTQADEAALK

-53 GVVRGTQT
+53 GVVLGTQT
-61 QVIIGSNVADYFRE
+61 QVIVGSGVANYFRE
-75 IEKVRGGGT
+75 IEKLRTGGGT
-84 RSAARVDAAKPKLT
+84 RAGARVDAAKPKLT
-98 WKGAGSIAMDF
+98 LKRAGSVFMGF

-129 FLILAVALGWLQTSD
+129 FLILAVALGWLQTTD

-196 TQEGGVALFGIAVPA
+196 TQEGGVALFGLTVPA
-211 IAYNAQ
+211 IAYSAQ
-217 VFPPILAVLLLAVVE
+217 VFPPILAVLLLALVE
-232 RFARR
+232 RGARR

-256 APAMIFLLGPLGFW
+256 APATIFLLGPLGFF
-270 LGSLLT
+270 LGTLLT

-287 WVAVALMAAALPF
+287 WIAVALMAAALPF

-319 ASGRESFYL
+319 SAGKESFYL
-328 VASLAHNLAES
+328 VASLAHNLAEA

-373 LYGVTLQNRRAIISV
+373 LYGVTLQNRRAVISV
-388 VIGSFV
+388 VIGAFV
-394 GGAYLG
+394 GGSYLG

-440 IVSFAVSLVI
+440 VTSFIVSLVI
-450 WKDSDSAT
+450 WKDADSAT
-458 VRLLDEQA
+458 VRLLEQQA
-466 GVAAPAADAGP
+466 GTSTPVGEPVAG
-477 VSNAGIIAPMTG
+477 GIVAPMTG
-489 EVVPLDQ
+489 EVIALAE

-513 RPTDGEVRAPITG
+513 RPTDGEVRAPISG

-557 RLEGAPFTALI
+557 RLQGAPFTAHV
-568 AQGDHVTAGQPVLI
+568 AQGDRVEAGQHVLT

-618 AGAALLSTEEKE
+618 AGAALLSTDAKE

>member
-1 MTTSDSARSILEH
+1 MTTQDSARAILEH

-19 NVAAL
+19 NVASL

-35 TDETKADEAALK
+35 ADDSQADEAALK

-53 GVVRGTQT
+53 GVVLGTQT
-61 QVIIGSNVADYFRE
+61 QVIVGSGVNDYFRE
-75 IEKVRGGGT
+75 IEKIRAGGGG
-84 RSAARVDAAKPKLT
+84 RAAARVDAAKPKLSV
-98 WKGAGSIAMDF
+98 KRAGSVFMDF

-129 FLILAVALGWLQTSD
+129 FLILAVALGWLQTTD

-169 AKKLDTNIP
+169 AKKLDVNIP

-196 TQEGGVALFGIAVPA
+196 TQEGGVALFGLAVPA

-256 APAMIFLLGPLGFW
+256 APATIFLLGPLGFF
-270 LGSLLT
+270 LGTLLT

-287 WVAVALMAAALPF
+287 WIAVALMAAALPF

-319 ASGRESFYL
+319 SAGKESFYL
-328 VASLAHNLAES
+328 VASLAHNLAEA

-388 VIGSFV
+388 VIGAFV
-394 GGAYLG
+394 GGSYLG

-440 IVSFAVSLVI
+440 VTSFIVSLVI

-458 VRLLDEQA
+458 VRLLEQQA
-466 GVAAPAADAGP
+466 GTSTP
-477 VSNAGIIAPMTG
+477 VSAGATGGIVAPMTG
-489 EVVPLDQ
+489 EVIALEK

-513 RPTDGEVRAPITG
+513 RPTDGEVLAPISG

-557 RLEGAPFTALI
+557 RLEGAPFIAHV
-568 AQGDHVTAGQPVLI
+568 AQGDRVEAGQHVLT

-618 AGAALLSTEEKE
+618 AGAALLSTDEKE

>member
-1 MTTSDSARSILEH
+1 MTTQDSARAILEH

-19 NVAAL
+19 NVASL

-35 TDETKADEAALK
+35 ADDSQADEAALK

-53 GVVRGTQT
+53 GVVLGTQT
-61 QVIIGSNVADYFRE
+61 QVIVGSGVNDYFRE
-75 IEKVRGGGT
+75 IEKLRTGSST
-84 RSAARVDAAKPKLT
+84 RAAARVDSAAPKPTLKR
-98 WKGAGSIAMDF
+98 AGSVFMDF

-129 FLILAVALGWLQTSD
+129 FLILAVALGWLQTTD

-169 AKKLDTNIP
+169 AKKLDVNIP

-196 TQEGGVALFGIAVPA
+196 TQEGGIALFGLAVPA

-256 APAMIFLLGPLGFW
+256 APATIFLLGPLGFF
-270 LGSLLT
+270 LGTLLT

-287 WVAVALMAAALPF
+287 WIAVALMAAALPF

-319 ASGRESFYL
+319 SAGKESFYL
-328 VASLAHNLAES
+328 VASLAHNLAEA

-388 VIGSFV
+388 VIGAFV
-394 GGAYLG
+394 GGSYLG

-440 IVSFAVSLVI
+440 ITSFIVSLVI

-458 VRLLDEQA
+458 VRLLEKQA
-466 GVAAPAADAGP
+466 GTSTPVAARAAGEI
-477 VSNAGIIAPMTG
+477 VAPMTG
-489 EVVPLDQ
+489 EVIALEK

-557 RLEGAPFTALI
+557 RLEGAPFTAHV
-568 AQGDHVTAGQPVLI
+568 AQGDRVEAGQHVLT

-618 AGAALLSTEEKE
+618 AGAALLSTDAKE